1 MFRDKKE
8 AAFIKLSKTKI
19 RRLKEKNMKKFLTL
33 LVAAILCFTCVSLF
47 ACNKPKSEPVVKVL
61 EVELTNEQ
69 YAIAV
74 NKSNTTLL
82 NEINAAMRQLKQDG
96 TYETIYAKY
105 TSDSYA
111 ENEGSYAMHVLTG
124 DDISLENLN
133 PATHFAIA
141 TSADFPP
148 FENKLGAKYVGLDIE
163 FANEIAIMMGKTL
176 VVYNMSFDAA
186 EIFPQT
192 NPNVV
197 AMAGLT
203 VNEDRLSKMN
213 FTDSYI
219 DATQVLIVKIND
231 TTFDEILN
239 SQVTASEKAEQI
251 IAKINSLNA
260 PKIGAQNGTT
270 GYNFAKGNEA
280 FGYAGF
286 DADTIVRG
294 YTTGTLAVQDLA
306 NGNIDMVILDKLPA
320 QQISRNINK

>member
-1 MFRDKKE
+1 
-8 AAFIKLSKTKI
+8 
-19 RRLKEKNMKKFLTL
+19 MKKLFTL
-33 LVAAILCFTCVSLF
+33 LLAVVMCF
-47 ACNKPKSEPVVKVL
+47 ACISFTACKEDKGPVVKVL

-74 NKSNTTLL
+74 NKSNTVLL
-82 NEINAAMRQLKQDG
+82 DEINAAMRALKEDG
-96 TYETIYAKY
+96 TYQTIYAKY
-105 TSDSYA
+105 TAEDYSSKEGDYA
-111 ENEGSYAMHVLTG
+111 IDVLTG
-124 DDISLENLN
+124 EDISLENLN

-148 FENKLGAKYVGLDIE
+148 FENKIGSLFVGLDIE
-163 FANEIAIMMGKTL
+163 FAKEIANKMNKTL
-176 VVYNMSFDAA
+176 VVYNMSFEAA

-203 VNEDRLSKMN
+203 VNEDRLEKMN
-213 FTDSYI
+213 FSDPYI
-219 DATQVLIVKIND
+219 DATQVLIVKVGD

-239 SQVTASEKAEQI
+239 SQMNSEEKTLAVI
-251 IAKINSLNA
+251 DKINSLNA

-280 FGYAGF
+280 FEYNGF

-294 YTTGTLAVQDLA
+294 YTNGSLAVQDLA

-320 QQISRNINK
+320 QQIAKQINK

>member
-1 MFRDKKE
+1 
-8 AAFIKLSKTKI
+8 
-19 RRLKEKNMKKFLTL
+19 MKKIITL
-33 LVAAILCFTCVSLF
+33 LLAVLMCF
-47 ACNKPKSEPVVKVL
+47 ACVGLTACKQPPKDPVVKVL

-82 NEINAAMRQLKQDG
+82 NEINEAMQQLKQDG
-96 TYETIYAKY
+96 TYEAIYAKY
-105 TSDSYA
+105 TA
-111 ENEGSYAMHVLTG
+111 EDYDTKEGSYAMDVLTG

-133 PATHFAIA
+133 PEIHFAIA

-148 FENKLGAKYVGLDIE
+148 FENKIGAKYVGLDIE
-163 FANEIAIMMGKTL
+163 FANEIAKKMNKTL

-186 EIFPQT
+186 EVFPQT

-219 DATQVLIVKIND
+219 DATQVLIVKVGD

-239 SQVTASEKAEQI
+239 SSATAEEKAAQVL
-251 IAKINSLNA
+251 AKIDSLNA

-286 DADTIVRG
+286 DADTVVRG
-294 YTTGTLAVQDLA
+294 YTTGALAVQDLA

-320 QQISRNINK
+320 QQITKNINK